1 MSSQSHSAEGI
12 IGPCIAHVTSARG
25 GGRPALTRSRSPTGS
40 GKRRAEWDDGRLN
53 DRHYLGHMVLPRSL
67 TQRTRRAMVS
77 ASFSVLSVE
86 QNENIPEVN
95 LLEAK
100 FVQLNPARR
109 TMNRKGATALEAKK
123 ISLVTTPTR
132 CDDRQSIFIFFG

>member
-1 MSSQSHSAEGI
+1 
-12 IGPCIAHVTSARG
+12 
-25 GGRPALTRSRSPTGS
+25 
-40 GKRRAEWDDGRLN
+40 
-53 DRHYLGHMVLPRSL
+53 
-67 TQRTRRAMVS
+67 MVS